1 MNVDGYTY
9 IIYDKFAKNH
19 SYNNPLTN
27 GITLDKL
34 LESDAETIEGVD
46 AIKHY
51 NSYASSTH
59 KIKDSLDYNFYKI
72 LLFKLKENNISILV
86 VGVSHKLLGEHINNI
101 PNKKFLLDACSC
113 HISYSKNITL
123 TNSIL
128 SYDDKLEN
136 LIKISTGSNTDIT
149 DQIIENPSFTKIN
162 LFDYQRKT
170 VKWMYDKEKNLQNI
184 SYSNNDEIFFGD
196 YVCDTVRKD
205 FISVKNRK
213 NVAFYG
219 GLLADEVG
227 LGKTFQTI
235 ALSLLNPPSDLKYF
249 VPELKRL
256 QSRATLIICPN
267 QLCNQWIREITKTIK
282 DDYNV
287 ITIPMMTKVHYDK
300 YSYMDILDADFVIVS
315 FNFLGNDAYYNT
327 WLKKTIYHSKQVK
340 KDSQTESTILQINEV
355 LDNLYKDLSENPLKL
370 FSKNPVLNCINF
382 QRVVCD
388 EFHEIYTVN
397 KYNYLR
403 TIIRLFSGNYKWC
416 VTGTPFNKNGVCAEN
431 MIEYITKYKIQD
443 ISKIVT
449 NDTVYNYII
458 KQLFRRNTKKSIR
471 TEYKLEPYD
480 EKIILMKLSPTERAI
495 YSAYLANPNNSR
507 FSVLVRQLCND
518 PRLADE
524 IKLNISTCKTPE
536 DIEKMMVKHY
546 QTTAANAL
554 EKVEIIKYSIRKL
567 LRKITITK
575 YKRCRKF
582 LRQLGNKVKIEFPP
596 KIYDP
601 KFEKKVQELLENE
614 EGNNV
619 NNEEDEDE
627 EDEDRDSEN
636 KETNKKLIII
646 NDKTIDEITK
656 SVQTQITKSPS
667 ITLENLEKIHE
678 TYKLKLDKFERE
690 YQGKRGTCEF
700 FTNMLNKLNKLKS
713 GEELDEEDKDNCPIC
728 LNEITGDDV
737 GVTKCGHL
745 FCYECI
751 KHNIVKQPKC
761 PTCTKPATPGD
772 IFMIS
777 YEKPKVSDNKDN
789 KDKQDLINKIGTKLA
804 NLVLFLKSNKG
815 KSIVFSQW
823 DDMLHRTGEVL
834 NAHGIRNVFCK
845 GNVWTRDK
853 AIREFTFQE
862 DVKVIMLSSES
873 AAAGTNLTAAE
884 NVILLDAI
892 YKDDKSDNITD
903 KDNNGI
909 GSYEYRRNMEWQA
922 IGRAYRMGQT
932 KKVSVIRF
940 IMKDTVEEEI
950 YKINKEEDKK
960 FKDNTDLIDKMIET
974 TDDNINATTEEIKKM
989 TDNATKYKQE
999 KEKKTS
1005 MKKPIKLVKG
1015 DLPNIIDS
1023 DSDFDS
1029 SDEED

>member
-27 GITLDKL
+27 NITLDKL
-34 LESDAETIEGVD
+34 LESDTETIEGSAAID
-46 AIKHY
+46 AY
-51 NSYASSTH
+51 NSYASDTH
-59 KIKDSLDYNFYKI
+59 KITDELDYKFYKF
-72 LLFKLKENNISILV
+72 LLFKLKVNNISVLV
-86 VGVSHKLLGEHINNI
+86 VGVSHKLLAEQINSI
-101 PNKKFLLDACSC
+101 PNKKFLIDACSC
-113 HISYSKNITL
+113 HISYSKNTTT
-123 TNSIL
+123 TNSKA
-128 SYDDKLEN
+128 SYDDKLDY
-136 LIKISTGSNTDIT
+136 LTKISNGSNTDIT

-170 VKWMYDKEKNLQNI
+170 VKWMYDKERTSNII
-184 SYSNNDEIFFGD
+184 SYSNNEEIFFGD

-205 FISVKNRK
+205 LISVKNRK
-213 NVAFYG
+213 SVQFFG

-235 ALSLLNPPSDLKYF
+235 ALSLSNPPSKLNYF
-249 VPELKRL
+249 APELKRL

-267 QLCNQWIREITKTIK
+267 QLCNQWIREIAKTIK
-282 DDYNV
+282 EDYKV
-287 ITIPMMTKVHYDK
+287 ITIPMMTKVHFDK
-300 YSYMDILDADFVIVS
+300 YTYMDILDADFVVVS
-315 FNFLGNDAYYNT
+315 FNFLGNDSYYNS
-327 WLKKTIYHSKQVK
+327 WLKPLLTGSKKATTYLQLPTSIGHINTLLETIYEK
-340 KDSQTESTILQINEV
+340 I
-355 LDNLYKDLSENPLKL
+355 YENPSKL
-370 FSKNPVLNCINF
+370 FETNPVLNCINF
-382 QRVVCD
+382 HRVICD
-388 EFHEIYTVN
+388 EFHEIYTVA

-403 TIIRLFSGNYKWC
+403 TIIQMFSGNYKWC
-416 VTGTPFNKNGVCAEN
+416 VTGTPFNKGLCTEK
-431 MIEYITKYKIQD
+431 MLEYVTKYKIQD
-443 ISKIVT
+443 ISKCVM
-449 NDTVYNYII
+449 NDTVYNYIT
-458 KQLFRRNTKKSIR
+458 KQFFRRNTKKSIR

-495 YSAYLANPNNSR
+495 YSAYLANPNVNR

-524 IKLNISTCKTPE
+524 IKMNISTCKTPE
-536 DIEKMMVKHY
+536 DIEKMMVTHY
-546 QTTAANAL
+546 QNVASNAL
-554 EKVEIIKYSIRKL
+554 DKVNVIKYRIKKL
-567 LRKITITK
+567 LRKITVTE

-582 LRQLGNKVKIEFPP
+582 QRQLGNKVKIEFPP

-601 KFEKKVQELLENE
+601 KYEKKLQE
-614 EGNNV
+614 EGEVEGEGGEVGENNDDD
-619 NNEEDEDE
+619 ETDSDED
-627 EDEDRDSEN
+627 DEKQN
-636 KETNKKLIII
+636 NKKVVII
-646 NDKTIDEITK
+646 NDKTIDDLTK
-656 SVQTQITKSPS
+656 QVQSKLNKNPSV
-667 ITLENLEKIHE
+667 TLENLQKLHE
-678 TYKLKLDKFERE
+678 YYKLQLDKAERE

-728 LNEITGDDV
+728 LNEITGDDI

-751 KHNIVKQPKC
+751 KQNIVKQPKC

-772 IFMIS
+772 IYMIS
-777 YEKPKVSDNKDN
+777 YEKPKVSDNKET

-834 NAHGIRNVFCK
+834 NAHGIKNVYCR
-845 GNVWTRDK
+845 GNVWSRDK

-892 YKDDKSDNITD
+892 YKDDNTNIVNAN
-903 KDNNGI
+903 NNGI

-932 KKVSVIRF
+932 KKVSVVRF

-960 FKDNTDLIDKMIET
+960 FKDNIDLIDKMIEMN
-974 TDDNINATTEEIKKM
+974 DDTINASKEDIEKM
-989 TDNATKYKQE
+989 TDNATKYNKE
-999 KEKKTS
+999 KEEKKSAKKPVKKT
-1005 MKKPIKLVKG
+1005 IIDRVL
-1015 DLPNIIDS
+1015 IDS

-1029 SDEED
+1029 DDD